1 MTLWYMFS
9 DDKDFEYEVDWKD
22 LKFAFE
28 QIFKKI
34 ARVKDNECLPIERL
48 MNVLIDNKDIWG
60 IEKVQEYFEDELTE
74 YFYEDASIAWAES
87 LDSYNGSD
95 DYFRDK
101 L

>member
-1 MTLWYMFS
+1 
-9 DDKDFEYEVDWKD
+9 
-22 LKFAFE
+22 
-28 QIFKKI
+28 
-34 ARVKDNECLPIERL
+34 

-60 IEKVQEYFEDELTE
+60 IEEVQEYFEDELTE